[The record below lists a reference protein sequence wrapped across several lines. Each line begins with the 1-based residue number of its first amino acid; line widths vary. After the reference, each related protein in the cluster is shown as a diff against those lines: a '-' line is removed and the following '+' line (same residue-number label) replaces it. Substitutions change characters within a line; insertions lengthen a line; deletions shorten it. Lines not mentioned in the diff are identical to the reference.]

1 LLAQFVGIPPERVP
15 AETLQAL
22 LEEYASRDG
31 TDYGERETPL
41 ETRVE
46 RLLGD
51 LRSGRL
57 RLLFDLDSEQWDLL
71 PADEARHLL
80 EADSDAARD

>member
-1 LLAQFVGIPPERVP
+1 MAQFVAIPLERVP
-15 AETLQAL
+15 AETLNAL

-41 ETRVE
+41 ETRVGS
-46 RLLGD
+46 LLGD

-57 RLLFDLDSEQWDLL
+57 QLLFDLDSEQWDLL
-71 PADEARHLL
+71 SADDARHLL
-80 EADSDAARD
+80 DANPEKSSDE